1 MGADTQ
7 VTAQACP
14 AGASHPGAPTGRTPG
29 PTEVVA
35 AQRLAEGWGGGEGS
49 REEEPLSTP
58 TPGQALCLA
67 LDREEE
73 TLDRVRVAWVLTSH
87 TSPSLAPNP
96 LWVPSLT
103 RCF

>member
-1 MGADTQ
+1 MVAS
-7 VTAQACP
+7 AQKTSVSGKKQGCPSALACLLEV
-14 AGASHPGAPTGRTPG
+14 PGG
-29 PTEVVA
+29 
-35 AQRLAEGWGGGEGS
+35 

-58 TPGQALCLA
+58 LGQALRLA

-87 TSPSLAPNP
+87 TSPSLEPNP

-103 RCF
+103 QCF